1 MEREKKAEMMSI
13 HECLKVLN
21 NPNFKALKIIFL
33 KYRDFI
39 LFNI

>member
-1 MEREKKAEMMSI
+1 MEREKFEMMSI
-13 HECLKVLN
+13 HERLKVLN